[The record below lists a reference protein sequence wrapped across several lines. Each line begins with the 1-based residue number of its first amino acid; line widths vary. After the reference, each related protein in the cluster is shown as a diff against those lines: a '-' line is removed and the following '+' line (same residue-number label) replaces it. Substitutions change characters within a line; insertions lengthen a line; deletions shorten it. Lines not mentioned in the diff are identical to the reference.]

1 MSTKRSSRRLVIS
14 IFDAPFSL
22 TGFVSV
28 TSTVTQTLSPPS
40 STITHLRLFPIG
52 QTRNRFHLS
61 HRLQLQST
69 LIYLLNSICGT
80 WNHQNKLYV
89 NKSVLN
95 KEAPRM
101 AKAVANQAVD
111 NYYKPDLK
119 KTALARCSVISK
131 GLRVAKSHLKKRNMQ
146 A

>member
-1 MSTKRSSRRLVIS
+1 MSTKRSSRRLVTSIS
-14 IFDAPFSL
+14 DAPFSL

-28 TSTVTQTLSPPS
+28 TSTVIRTLSPPS

-61 HRLQLQST
+61 HIRLQLQST
-69 LIYLLNSICGT
+69 LIL
-80 WNHQNKLYV
+80 
-89 NKSVLN
+89 
-95 KEAPRM
+95 
-101 AKAVANQAVD
+101 D

-119 KTALARCSVISK
+119 NTALARCSVISK